1 MPEHVRYLGEA
12 SPPRPQVFRG
22 SGSGFGDFSRSPPRP
37 AMARRVLRAI
47 YRRFLQRRQLLPST
61 VAEAAHVWPRSRLSL
76 MVAGHVPQGSARPS
90 ACWFLPSPCASRRR
104 RGRRS
109 FRRSSKTSWR
119 RSSRWPSSSSSR
131 WCSSSCS
138 GWCTSCRRR
147 SRTSATTRSSRPSAR
162 CACCRWC
169 SAGCCGRSRG
179 CGPIRSRSCTR
190 WPTARTRSIT
200 RRVRATS
207 DEAPHVARLRDRIAR
222 LEERASPAD
231 LQALR
236 ADVDALEAKFA
247 RDEVR

>member
-1 MPEHVRYLGEA
+1 MTGRRSNRFCAGRPILSGPSG
-12 SPPRPQVFRG
+12 SPPRRHGTAGAPDAVVVI
-22 SGSGFGDFSRSPPRP
+22 SAASS
-37 AMARRVLRAI
+37 AVAI
-47 YRRFLQRRQLLPST
+47 NVSRRQRTS
-61 VAEAAHVWPRSRLSL
+61 WPRSRLSL

-90 ACWFLPSPCASRRR
+90 ACWFSSSPCASRRR

-119 RSSRWPSSSSSR
+119 ASSRWSSSSSSR

-162 CACCRWC
+162 CASCRWC

-179 CGPIRSRSCTR
+179 CGRTRSRSCTR
-190 WPTARTRSIT
+190 WPTARTSVDHDDGRELRAT
-200 RRVRATS
+200 RRRRQRRCRTG
-207 DEAPHVARLRDRIAR
+207 L
-222 LEERASPAD
+222 RASRSACPPPNS
-231 LQALR
+231 QALR